1 MHLTCFG
8 NIVLI
13 AILVVL
19 ALFLI
24 GLGGAVG
31 SYFESKD
38 RSGLAIMSIGIGAI
52 LACMLPI
59 AYTGF
64 RSSVYRLSDDDNWE
78 KEEWMFSFKDNDGVR
93 HCLSFMGG
101 RFFYSGPQSTLD
113 QQYMLYPLV
122 YTSDRDLIGERVGNL
137 PAPITIT
144 LHGGEVV
151 PIEARVSFIGHPDD
165 EYELESFRSN
175 ETRTLWCFGLYREMT
190 AEDSLYHRMTTVIPP
205 AIYQD

>member
-59 AYTGF
+59 AYAGF
-64 RSSVYRLSDDDNWE
+64 RTSVYRLSDDGRWE
-78 KEEWMFSFKDNDGVR
+78 KEEWMFSFKDDDGVR
-93 HCLSFMGG
+93 HGLGFLSG
-101 RFFYSGPQSTLD
+101 RYFYSGTQNTPD
-113 QQYMLYPLV
+113 QQYMIYPVV
-122 YTSDRDLIGERVGNL
+122 YTSDSDLVGDRFGNL
-137 PAPITIT
+137 PAPQIITIR
-144 LHGGEVV
+144 GGEVV
-151 PIEARVSFIGHPDD
+151 PIAPRVSFIGQPDD
-165 EYELESFRSN
+165 EYELETFHSN
-175 ETRTLWCFGLYREMT
+175 ETRILWCFGSYREMT

>member
-24 GLGGAVG
+24 SLGGSVG

-52 LACMLPI
+52 LACMLPL

-64 RSSVYRLSDDDNWE
+64 RSSVYRLSDDGSWE
-78 KEEWMFSFKDNDGVR
+78 KEEWMFSFKDGDGVR
-93 HCLSFMGG
+93 HGLGFLSG
-101 RFFYSGPQSTLD
+101 RYFYSGTQNTPE
-113 QQYMLYPLV
+113 QQYMIYPVV
-122 YTSDRDLIGERVGNL
+122 YTSDSDLVGERFGNL
-137 PAPITIT
+137 PAPQIITIR
-144 LHGGEVV
+144 GGEVV
-151 PIEARVSFIGHPDD
+151 PIAPRVSFIGQPDD
-165 EYELESFRSN
+165 EYELETFHSN
-175 ETRTLWCFGLYREMT
+175 ETRILWCFGLYREMT